1 MNTQTTSL
9 LLSADHLLTLD
20 EAGRDFARVARL
32 VDERGC
38 AVITAGDAPKYL
50 IVPFAEVEAAQI
62 APDEAVWEVSR
73 RLLERNAE
81 AYRELAK

>member
-1 MNTQTTSL
+1 MTTMHID
-9 LLSADHLLTLD
+9 AHTKITLD

-62 APDEAVWEVSR
+62 APDEEVRELSR

>member
-1 MNTQTTSL
+1 MTTMHID
-9 LLSADHLLTLD
+9 ARAKIALD

-50 IVPFAEVEAAQI
+50 IVPFAEVEAAQT
-62 APDEAVWEVSR
+62 APDEKVREVSR
-73 RLLERNAE
+73 RLLERNAA